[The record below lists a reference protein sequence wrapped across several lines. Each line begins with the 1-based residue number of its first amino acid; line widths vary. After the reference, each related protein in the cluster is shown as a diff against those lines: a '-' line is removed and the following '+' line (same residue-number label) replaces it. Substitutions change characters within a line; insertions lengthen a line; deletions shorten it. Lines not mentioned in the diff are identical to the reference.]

1 MRLLLACLFASA
13 MVTGCGGSD
22 GVSAPTSPA
31 PNPPA
36 PAPSPP
42 ATPPAAP
49 GGTSI
54 APIDTTSRAE
64 VVARW
69 NDTYFDNT
77 PFSWSGSIGSCLA
90 GDTTGAFKSAVLR
103 RLNYFRA
110 MAGLAGDLALD
121 ASLSAKAQQAALM
134 MDANDS
140 LSHSPPTG
148 WTCYSAGGAEA
159 ASRSLL
165 AYSNAPARS
174 VDLLDGYMRDRGANN
189 AAVGHRRWLLYP
201 PLATIGTGDAPQ
213 ANALWIV
220 VPATTGSTAPAV
232 AVAWPPRG
240 FVPRPLTE
248 PTDRFSLS
256 CAGADFAAA
265 SVTMR
270 ADTGQPVDVRVESR
284 SDKGYGDNTVVWSI
298 DLGRSPASG
307 WDRGTAD
314 TRVDIEVANVSGCG
328 AGSSFRYSVT
338 FITP

>member
-1 MRLLLACLFASA
+1 MRLLPACLFAA
-13 MVTGCGGSD
+13 GVLAGCGGSD
-22 GVSAPTSPA
+22 SVSAPTSAPA
-31 PNPPA
+31 NPPA
-36 PAPSPP
+36 PSPDSPPSPP
-42 ATPPAAP
+42 PAP
-49 GGTSI
+49 GGTSV

-77 PFSWSGSIGSCLA
+77 PFSWTGSIGGCAA
-90 GDTTGAFKSAVLR
+90 GDTTDAFKGAVLR

-110 MAGLAGDLALD
+110 MAGLPGELTLD

-140 LSHSPPTG
+140 LSHSPPAS
-148 WTCYSAGGAEA
+148 WACYSATGAEA
-159 ASRSLL
+159 AARSLL

-201 PLATIGTGDAPQ
+201 PLASIGTGDVPQ
-213 ANALWIV
+213 ANALWVIIPGTTGL
-220 VPATTGSTAPAV
+220 PATAT

-240 FVPRPLTE
+240 FLPRALAE

-256 CAGADFAAA
+256 CAGADFSTA
-265 SVTMR
+265 SVAIR
-270 ADTGQPVDVRVESR
+270 GDTGQPVDVRVESR
-284 SDKGYGDNTVVWSI
+284 SDNGYGDNTVVWSI
-298 DLGRSPASG
+298 DVSRSPASG

-314 TRVDIEVANVSGCG
+314 TRLDVEVANVSGCS